1 MKLNEYV
8 SGMNESQ
15 HIKNGKTKYFH
26 PTHEETKNKHTSEAT
41 CSTVVLE
48 LHHRFGKVGSRYL
61 FGAL

>member
-1 MKLNEYV
+1 
-8 SGMNESQ
+8 MNESQ

-26 PTHEETKNKHTSEAT
+26 TTHEETKNKHTSEAT
-41 CSTVVLE
+41 CSTLVLE